1 MGHAALTTSIQE
13 FGQPTHA
20 PVDHSFLTTSI
31 EAAEFYLAGRITDA
45 RLYQALSQVERELKA
60 FLDGAEREKEI
71 LNGKLNQLTAWSQYY
86 FFSPVIEACKK
97 ATETSMV
104 RAFLAESPG
113 VFAFPPFHP
122 ISVIHCSRPAA

>member
-60 FLDGAEREKEI
+60 FLDGAEALGFKLPTELHELAQDGLSLLADFREGP
-71 LNGKLNQLTAWSQYY
+71 LNSEQVGLYLDDARYFHREFVALGTASICYQLKKRTA
-86 FFSPVIEACKK
+86 A
-97 ATETSMV
+97 
-104 RAFLAESPG
+104 
-113 VFAFPPFHP
+113 
-122 ISVIHCSRPAA
+122 